1 MKPLKFGL
9 RIIIAIASLISFLAG
24 WILFSHAGKPQPL
37 FTSQPV
43 PDDSSNTTFVMPKLQ
58 PIPSLNDL
66 VTNGGSSSTSLQ
78 QLPSLQNNV
87 PITRSRPRLRT
98 MGS

>member
-1 MKPLKFGL
+1 MKPLKIGL
-9 RIIIAIASLISFLAG
+9 RLIIAIASLISFLAG

-37 FTSQPV
+37 FPSQPV
-43 PDDSSNTTFVMPKLQ
+43 PDDSSNTTFVMPQLQ
-58 PIPSLNDL
+58 PVPSLNDL
-66 VTNGGSSSTSLQ
+66 VTNGGSSASLQ
-78 QLPSLQNNV
+78 PLPSLQNNA

>member
-1 MKPLKFGL
+1 MKPLKIGL
-9 RIIIAIASLISFLAG
+9 RVIIAVASLISFLGG

-37 FTSQPV
+37 FTSQPA
-43 PDDSSNTTFVMPKLQ
+43 PDNSSFVAPTLQ

-66 VTNGGSSSTSLQ
+66 TNGGSSLQ
-78 QLPSLQNNV
+78 PLPSLQNSPV
-87 PITRSRPRLRT
+87 IRRMPRMRT

>member
-1 MKPLKFGL
+1 MKPLKIGL
-9 RIIIAIASLISFLAG
+9 RVIIAIASLISFLAG

-37 FTSQPV
+37 FGSQPAN
-43 PDDSSNTTFVMPKLQ
+43 DNNTNTTFVMPKLQ

-66 VTNGGSSSTSLQ
+66 TKGSSSANLQ
-78 QLPSLQNNV
+78 PLPSLQNNA
-87 PITRSRPRLRT
+87 PIVRSRPRLRT